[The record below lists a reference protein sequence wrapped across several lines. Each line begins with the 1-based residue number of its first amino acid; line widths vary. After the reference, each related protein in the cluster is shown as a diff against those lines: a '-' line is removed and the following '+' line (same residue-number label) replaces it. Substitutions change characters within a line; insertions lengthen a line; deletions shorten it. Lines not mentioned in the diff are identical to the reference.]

1 MNRPW
6 RDTFIPLFIVCVVS
20 LALIGL
26 VLPPGRVVTAQTVHE
41 DARPGEDASP
51 VEDALPIEDAAFEP
65 APESLPQQAIS
76 PPCDANRI
84 ESIANPNQPEGA
96 APTPPPQIPKP
107 LGYYEYR
114 FDKSFGGYGLGHG
127 YFQSPV
133 DIGVDDEDNIYV
145 CDKEGERIQRFNA
158 EGYFREEWERISI
171 DLSDFNQSNNMN
183 EPQALHVDYKE
194 SVGMTFIYVSDTK
207 NNRILQFN
215 KDGMLIKPDGEEI
228 DEIQEWSAMIN
239 AELLWGGFGSGPGQ
253 FHHPTDVTVDRY
265 DNVYVLDSMN
275 SRVQCFDEEGK
286 FKSEFGGFGS
296 GRGSFL
302 KPTRIAYDPSRFGA
316 LWVIDGKNGK
326 LHKFDLDGDFVRAYQ
341 PRDNQGTPLPTP
353 ADLCLDTQGFL
364 YVTDSSL
371 NRVFKYNS
379 DVEFIQCWGGEGSEA
394 GQFKAPKGIAVDSE
408 DRVLVVDSGN
418 YRVQIFR
425 QF

>member
-1 MNRPW
+1 M
-6 RDTFIPLFIVCVVS
+6 I
-20 LALIGL
+20 
-26 VLPPGRVVTAQTVHE
+26 E
-41 DARPGEDASP
+41 DVKP
-51 VEDALPIEDAAFEP
+51 VEDAALPVEDTAFEP
-65 APESLPQQAIS
+65 APESLSHQVA
-76 PPCDANRI
+76 PPPWDANRT
-84 ESIANPNQPEGA
+84 EGIANPNQPVQA
-96 APTPPPQIPKP
+96 AQTIPPERPKP

-133 DIGVDDEDNIYV
+133 DIGVDEEDNIYV
-145 CDKEGERIQRFNA
+145 CDKEGERIQRFSP
-158 EGYFREEWERISI
+158 EGYFREEWNGEM
-171 DLSDFNQSNNMN
+171 DN
-183 EPQALHVDYKE
+183 PQALFVDYKE
-194 SVGMTFIYVSDTK
+194 ELSRTVVYLADTR
-207 NNRILQFN
+207 NNRILLFDD
-215 KDGMLIKPDGEEI
+215 DGDPI
-228 DEIQEWSAMIN
+228 DYQGNSAMGP
-239 AELLWGGFGSGPGQ
+239 LWGGFGSGTGQ

-265 DNVYVLDSMN
+265 DNAYVLDSMN
-275 SRVQCFDEEGK
+275 SRVQCFDEEGE
-286 FKSEFGGFGS
+286 FRFEFGGFGS
-296 GRGSFL
+296 GPGSFF

-326 LHKFDLDGDFVRAYQ
+326 LHKFDLDGDFIKAYQ
-341 PRDNQGTPLPTP
+341 PRDEQDTPLPAP

-371 NRVFKYNS
+371 HRVFKYNS

-394 GQFKAPKGIAVDSE
+394 AQFKAPKGIAVDSE